1 MHKYFTSKVSLTS
14 RNFAF
19 DVFNHTHIH
28 VAVSLASIN
37 LNKYTNEERED
48 GWLDFDVTITD
59 NSKLGLAVNQEHN
72 GNMFIERKN
81 YNDNYAHFLMNH
93 NLNVV
98 QAYDRILAL
107 NGVSLNNCLGVKSML
122 LNIKSPFKLTIR
134 RLKRHCKIPTTYI
147 VDYDPRTSAGLS
159 FLMSPSIK
167 KEVYVARKNGAH

>member
-59 NSKLGLAVNQEHN
+59 NSKLGLAVNQGPN
-72 GNMFIERKN
+72 GNVFIEKKN
-81 YNDNYAHFLMNH
+81 YNDNHTHFLMNH

-134 RLKRHCKIPTTYI
+134 RLKRHCKISITYI
-147 VDYDPRTSAGLS
+147 FDYNPGSSASLS
-159 FLMSPSIK
+159 LSMSPSIK
-167 KEVYVARKNGAH
+167 REIYVTRINEAH